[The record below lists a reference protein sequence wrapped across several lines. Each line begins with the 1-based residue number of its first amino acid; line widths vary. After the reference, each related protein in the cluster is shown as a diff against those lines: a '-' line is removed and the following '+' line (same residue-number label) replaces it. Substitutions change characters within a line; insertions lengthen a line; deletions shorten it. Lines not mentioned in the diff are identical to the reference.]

1 VTDRERVTLSF
12 PVDAEYLRLVRLACS
27 DIGTRADFD
36 YEDLDDLKI
45 AASELCSLVLGAPGT
60 MTLALEFAPGVVIL
74 EGEAALP
81 SVPAPNQLS
90 AAIIRALLDEHEIC
104 EDEGTV
110 RFRAVKR
117 ARDALVAEDAT

>member
-1 VTDRERVTLSF
+1 VTGRERVTLTF

-27 DIGTRADFD
+27 DIGTRAEFD

-74 EGEAALP
+74 EGEAEMSSA
-81 SVPAPNQLS
+81 PAPNRLS
-90 AAIIRALLDEHEIC
+90 AAIIGALLDEHEIG
-104 EDEGTV
+104 ENDGTV

-117 ARDALVAEDAT
+117 ARDALVA